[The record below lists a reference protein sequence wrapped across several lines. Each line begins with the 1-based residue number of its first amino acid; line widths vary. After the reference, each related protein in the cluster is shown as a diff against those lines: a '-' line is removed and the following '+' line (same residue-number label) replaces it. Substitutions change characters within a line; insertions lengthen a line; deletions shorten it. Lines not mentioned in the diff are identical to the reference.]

1 MESKQCK
8 TEIIKDIN
16 SKFDFVIKVEVV
28 GDSQVG
34 KTSILKKLIKEEFHE
49 EYKPTKGYKFNT
61 YLIKVNDI
69 ILKFQIWDMSGE
81 ESYRT
86 NLLHLYR
93 NASFGILV
101 YSVCSRESFNNL
113 EKWINQL
120 RIKAPLAKI
129 ILLGNKIDL
138 QDKREVSYKEGK
150 DFCEKYNLEYF
161 TEVSAKNGFDGPNF
175 MEIVAISLY
184 KDNEEDG
191 NDKTFEKINESI
203 MLTNSVKGKLKFK
216 KCC

>member
-49 EYKPTKGYKFNT
+49 EYKPTKGYEFNT

-101 YSVCSRESFNNL
+101 YSVCPRESFNN
-113 EKWINQL
+113 
-120 RIKAPLAKI
+120 
-129 ILLGNKIDL
+129 
-138 QDKREVSYKEGK
+138 
-150 DFCEKYNLEYF
+150 
-161 TEVSAKNGFDGPNF
+161 
-175 MEIVAISLY
+175 
-184 KDNEEDG
+184 
-191 NDKTFEKINESI
+191 
-203 MLTNSVKGKLKFK
+203 
-216 KCC
+216 